1 MKSQLPFWKLLR
13 KILKLGLMLIFIA
26 MITFLI
32 VIIVLSP
39 RCEEKPK
46 LFWWQN
52 SIIYK
57 IEMDE
62 IKKLNSNPALES
74 IFLYSITNR

>member
-1 MKSQLPFWKLLR
+1 
-13 KILKLGLMLIFIA
+13 